1 MKSHEARCAC
11 GGVQYKFTGEPYTVY
26 ACHCTTCQQ
35 RTGSAFG
42 LSMLVPAT
50 SIEITESDFDDV
62 ITRCVCAHTSWVTFS
77 ERRIF
82 MANFKCTPCGVSL
95 GRF

>member
-62 ITRCVCAHTSWVTFS
+62 VT
-77 ERRIF
+77 
-82 MANFKCTPCGVSL
+82 KDGVHCSTVL
-95 GRF
+95 AAKV